1 MIKSVAILIVTA
13 IATAAINYALMP
25 TPFVFFI
32 ILVLLAHEFGHYF
45 ISLLNRANPD
55 LPYIIPLPL
64 IAIGVTRVHNFQELK
79 PNSQKSIL
87 FGGPLFGVIT
97 AISIFIYLL
106 TNPIISPFYML
117 IIAALEI
124 VLNYFGSDG
133 SRYRRISNKEL

>member
-13 IATAAINYALMP
+13 VATAAVNYALMP

-45 ISLLNRANPD
+45 ISLLNRASPD

-64 IAIGVTRVHNFQELK
+64 IAIGITRVHNFQELK

-106 TNPIISPFYML
+106 TNPIISPLYML
-117 IIAALEI
+117 IIALLEI
-124 VLNYFGSDG
+124 ILNYFGSDG

>member
-1 MIKSVAILIVTA
+1 MIKSVSILIVTA
-13 IATAAINYALMP
+13 VATAAINYALMP

-45 ISLLNRANPD
+45 VSLLNRASPD

-64 IAIGVTRVHNFQELK
+64 IAIGITRVHNFQELK

-117 IIAALEI
+117 IIASLEI

>member
-13 IATAAINYALMP
+13 VATAAINYALMP

-45 ISLLNRANPD
+45 ISLLNRASPD

-64 IAIGVTRVHNFQELK
+64 IAIGITRVHNFQELK

-106 TNPIISPFYML
+106 TNPIISPLYML
-117 IIAALEI
+117 IIALLEI
-124 VLNYFGSDG
+124 ILNYFGSDG